1 MQWVPDPGLTS
12 AGYAPRMPD
21 PVVNEAEQDVPQ
33 HAHAPE
39 TEARKGWVGRL
50 RGVMSKGPTG
60 RIVRVAFVLAAI
72 GGGGYAM
79 ASQWGQIKAGLA
91 DLGWASVAGALVAVL
106 LASVASM
113 QGWRTLLAGFGS
125 RPPLRGASQVFF
137 VGQLGKYL
145 PGSVW
150 SVVAQ
155 MDLGRAYRIPPRR
168 SASAAALAMLVSVAS
183 GLLCTACALPFLQ
196 GGSTGGYGWAFLAVP
211 VILAVLHPR
220 LLNPLLDR
228 LLRLA
233 RRPAL
238 EHRVSGRAIT
248 LSLAWSLLYW
258 GLVGLQI
265 WILVVGMGVPA
276 LKALA
281 PSIGGFAFAWS
292 VGFLIII
299 APAGAGVRDVILAA
313 MLTPIMDVGLATAVA
328 LVSRVL
334 TVVADLLVAAL
345 AGWFGRG
352 RAAAALAA
360 AQEGQEGSPEDQAL
374 G

>member
-1 MQWVPDPGLTS
+1 
-12 AGYAPRMPD
+12 MPD
-21 PVVNEAEQDVPQ
+21 PAVNQAEQDAPP
-33 HAHAPE
+33 HPDAPE
-39 TEARKGWVGRL
+39 PDVQEPRAATVRTGLVGRL
-50 RGVMSKGPTG
+50 RGLMSKGPTG
-60 RIVRVAFVLAAI
+60 QVVRVAFVLAAV
-72 GGGGYAM
+72 GGGAYAL
-79 ASQWGQIKAGLA
+79 ASEWGQVKAGLS
-91 DLGWASVAGALVAVL
+91 DLGWASVAGALVALL
-106 LASVASM
+106 LASAASM

-183 GLLCTACALPFLQ
+183 GLLCAACALPFLQ

-220 LLNPLLDR
+220 LLK
-228 LLRLA
+228 LA

-265 WILVVGMGVPA
+265 WILVVGMGVPP

-313 MLTPIMDVGLATAVA
+313 MLTPVMDVGLATAVA

-334 TVVADLLVAAL
+334 TIVADLVVAAL
-345 AGWFGRG
+345 AAWFGRRKPAPDPDG
-352 RAAAALAA
+352 A
-360 AQEGQEGSPEDQAL
+360 PEDQGL

>member
-1 MQWVPDPGLTS
+1 
-12 AGYAPRMPD
+12 MPD
-21 PVVNEAEQDVPQ
+21 PAVNEAEQDVSQ
-33 HAHAPE
+33 HSQAPASPAG
-39 TEARKGWVGRL
+39 TTWMGRM
-50 RGVMSKGPTG
+50 RGLMNKGPMG
-60 RIVRVAFVLAAI
+60 RVVRVVFVLAAV
-72 GGGGYAM
+72 GGGGYAL
-79 ASQWGQIKAGLA
+79 ASQWSQVRSGLA
-91 DLGWASVAGALVAVL
+91 DLGWAAVAGALVAVL
-106 LASVASM
+106 LAALTSM
-113 QGWRTLLAGFGS
+113 QSWRVLLGAFGS
-125 RPPLRGASQVFF
+125 RPPLRGAAQVFF

-168 SASAAALAMLVSVAS
+168 SASAAALTMLVSLVS
-183 GLLCTACALPFLQ
+183 GLLCTVCALPFLQ
-196 GGSTGGYGWAFLAVP
+196 GGSIGGYGWAFLAVP

-220 LLNPLLDR
+220 LLNPLLER

-238 EHRVSGRAIT
+238 EHRVSGRAIG

-258 GLVGLQI
+258 ALVGLQI
-265 WILVVGMGVPA
+265 WILAVAMGAPA

-281 PSIGGFAFAWS
+281 PSVGGFAFAWS
-292 VGFLIII
+292 VGFLIVID
-299 APAGAGVRDVILAA
+299 PAGAGVREVILVA
-313 MLTPIMDVGLATAVA
+313 MLSPIMDTGLATAVA

-334 TVVADLLVAAL
+334 TIVADLLTAAL

-352 RAAAALAA
+352 MAAAAASGVA
-360 AQEGQEGSPEDQAL
+360 AQEGEGQQGRESQEPPEGQQR

>member
-1 MQWVPDPGLTS
+1 
-12 AGYAPRMPD
+12 MPD
-21 PVVNEAEQDVPQ
+21 PAVNEAERDLSQRTRTPDSGVR
-33 HAHAPE
+33 
-39 TEARKGWVGRL
+39 TGWVGRL
-50 RGVMSKGPTG
+50 RGVMNKGPMG
-60 RIVRVAFVLAAI
+60 RVVRVVFVLAAV
-72 GGGGYAM
+72 GLGGYAL
-79 ASQWGQIKAGLA
+79 ASRWGEVKSGLSQ
-91 DLGWASVAGALVAVL
+91 LGWAALAGALAALL
-106 LASVASM
+106 LASLTSM
-113 QGWRTLLAGFGS
+113 QAWRTLLAGFGS

-168 SASAAALAMLVSVAS
+168 SASSAALAMLVSLAS

-211 VILAVLHPR
+211 VILAALHPR

-238 EHRVSGRAIT
+238 EHRVSGRTVA
-248 LSLAWSLLYW
+248 LSLCWSLLYW
-258 GLVGLQI
+258 ALTGLQI
-265 WILVVGMGVPA
+265 WILAVGMGAPMV
-276 LKALA
+276 KSLA
-281 PSIGGFAFAWS
+281 PAVGGFAFAWS
-292 VGFLIII
+292 AGFLVIF
-299 APAGAGVRDVILAA
+299 APAGAGVREVILVA
-313 MLTPIMDVGLATAVA
+313 MLSPVMDVGRATALA

-334 TVVADLLVAAL
+334 TMVADLVAAAV
-345 AGWFGRG
+345 AGWFGRRKPAPAPEVDPRVG
-352 RAAAALAA
+352 PGADPVPP
-360 AQEGQEGSPEDQAL
+360 AQGDPGDRDP

>member
-1 MQWVPDPGLTS
+1 
-12 AGYAPRMPD
+12 MPD
-21 PVVNEAEQDVPQ
+21 PVVNEAEQDLPQ
-33 HAHAPE
+33 HTHAPE
-39 TEARKGWVGRL
+39 TEARTGWVGRV
-50 RGVMSKGPTG
+50 RAAMSKGPMG
-60 RIVRVAFVLAAI
+60 RVVRVGFVLAAV
-72 GGGGYAM
+72 GGGGYAL
-79 ASQWGQIKAGLA
+79 ASQWSQVKSGLS
-91 DLGWASVAGALVAVL
+91 DLSWPTLVGALVAL
-106 LASVASM
+106 LVASVASM

-125 RPPLRGASQVFF
+125 RPPLRGAAQVFF

-155 MDLGRAYRIPPRR
+155 MDLGRAYKIPPRR

-183 GLLCTACALPFLQ
+183 GLLCTVCALPFLQ

-211 VILAVLHPR
+211 VILAMLHPR

-228 LLRLA
+228 LLKLA

-238 EHRVSGRAIT
+238 EHRVSGRTIT

-345 AGWFGRG
+345 AGWLGRG
-352 RAAAALAA
+352 RAAAAAAAA
-360 AQEGQEGSPEDQAL
+360 AQEGPGGPEGSPGDQ
-374 G
+374 GRG

>member
-1 MQWVPDPGLTS
+1 
-12 AGYAPRMPD
+12 MPD
-21 PVVNEAEQDVPQ
+21 PAVNEADQDVPE
-33 HAHAPE
+33 HPHAPALQ
-39 TEARKGWVGRL
+39 ARTGLVGRL
-50 RGVMSKGPTG
+50 RGLMSKGPTG
-60 RIVRVAFVLAAI
+60 RVVRVVFVLAAV
-72 GGGGYAM
+72 GGGAYAM
-79 ASQWGQIKAGLA
+79 ASEWGQVKAGLA

-183 GLLCTACALPFLQ
+183 GLLCAACALPFLQ

-211 VILAVLHPR
+211 LILAVLHPR

-228 LLRLA
+228 LLKLA

-265 WILVVGMGVPA
+265 WILAVGMGAPA

-292 VGFLIII
+292 AGFLIII

-313 MLTPIMDVGLATAVA
+313 MLTPVMDVGLATAVA

-334 TVVADLLVAAL
+334 TIVADLVVAAL
-345 AGWFGRG
+345 AAWFGRRRPAPEPDG
-352 RAAAALAA
+352 D
-360 AQEGQEGSPEDQAL
+360 PEDQDL